1 VRFQVHTPW
10 LIGLFFILA
19 FSSSVHALCVST
31 YEANLREGPGP
42 KFKITW
48 TVSKY
53 TPLIALSSKGGWIEV
68 EDQDGQKHWLY
79 GQNATDRYSC
89 LSIRYSTA
97 KLRTQPSDKAPL
109 ADIRQVDRYTPFKR
123 LDRIEEWYQ
132 VEAPWGGE
140 YWVHESTIW
149 RPLKVQKIS
158 Y

>member
-1 VRFQVHTPW
+1 MNLKVLISRF
-10 LIGLFFILA
+10 IISLFISGAA
-19 FSSSVHALCVST
+19 FSARALCVST

-42 KFKITW
+42 KYKVTW

-53 TPLIALSSKGGWIEV
+53 TPLIAISSKNGWIEV
-68 EDQDGQKHWLY
+68 EDQDGKKHWLY
-79 GQNATDRYSC
+79 GQNATDRYNC
-89 LSIRYSTA
+89 LSIKTWTA
-97 KLRTQPSDKAPL
+97 KLREQGSNTAPL
-109 ADIRQVDRYTPFKR
+109 ADIRQVDKYTPFKR

-149 RPLKVQKIS
+149 RPLKVSTIS